1 MIKINKTSILIY
13 TISFAS
19 FMVNLDTYVVNVAL
33 PSITNSFGAVTSDIS
48 WIIMAYNLMVVSL
61 LLIFGKLGDT
71 IGLKRLF
78 INGFGIFTIGSM
90 MCGFSNSVLILIC
103 SRFIQGIGASILYA
117 LPQAMIAKYL
127 PQKSRGMA
135 FGILAGAAAL
145 GITLGAP
152 VSAFITEF
160 LSWRWIFFINL
171 PIGILSVIFLNY
183 SISGTIFDK
192 NKNNTK
198 FDYLGAVLSFIS
210 VLFAV
215 LFINRGNIL
224 GWLSKEIIIF
234 LVISFV
240 FFVLFILRTKQT
252 KNPLLNLSLFNNLN
266 FDYANIAMFLVSAY
280 LSATNFLIPFYLS
293 HILKFSTVQ
302 MGFLFM
308 LYSLSYL
315 ITSFISGKISNK
327 ISLKLMCAAS
337 MLFLSLNILGLVFS
351 MNYVSK
357 TFLYPFFVV
366 SGITMSFFITS
377 NNNLVMKMA
386 KRGEE
391 GMTAG
396 VHRLVGRIGMLFGV
410 ALFEAFYS
418 LNLKFGDLQ
427 AYKNSYLL
435 AMIIC
440 LTAVIFSLIIKT
452 EKNLINVNI

>member
-13 TISFAS
+13 TISCAS
-19 FMVNLDTYVVNVAL
+19 FMVNLDTYIVNVAL

-48 WIIMAYNLMVVSL
+48 WIVMAYNLMVVSL

-71 IGLKRLF
+71 IGLKMLF
-78 INGFGIFTIGSM
+78 ITGFGIFTISSL
-90 MCGFSNSVLILIC
+90 MCGFSNSVLMLIC

-152 VSAFITEF
+152 ISAFITEF

-171 PIGILSVIFLNY
+171 PIGVLSIIFLNY
-183 SISGTIFDK
+183 SISGTIYDK
-192 NKNNTK
+192 NKNNIK
-198 FDYLGAVLSFIS
+198 FDYLGAVLSFIC
-210 VLFAV
+210 VLCSV
-215 LFINRGNIL
+215 LFINRGGVI
-224 GWLSKEIIIF
+224 GWLSKEVILFLIIS
-234 LVISFV
+234 LV
-240 FFVLFILRTKQT
+240 FFMLFIKHL
-252 KNPLLNLSLFNNLN
+252 KNTENQLLNLSLFTNLN
-266 FDYANIAMFLVSAY
+266 FDYANMAMFLVSAY

-308 LYSLSYL
+308 IYSLSYL
-315 ITSFISGKISNK
+315 VASFISGKVSNK
-327 ISLKLMCAAS
+327 VSLKLMCAGS
-337 MLFLSLNILGLVFS
+337 MFVLSLNILGLVFS
-351 MNYVSK
+351 MNFASK
-357 TFLYPFFVV
+357 TFLYPFFVI

-391 GMTAG
+391 GMIAG
-396 VHRLVGRIGMLFGV
+396 VHRLVGRVGMLFGV

-452 EKNLINVNI
+452 EKNLKNVNI